1 MDFPRKGKPTMKKM
15 LFAVSALAALSLLA
29 PSTGLAQTHNIMGIY
44 ADEAGTVNSINP
56 QPAFT
61 PVDLYVVLHNP
72 YNEVTDA
79 PITAVNGVEF
89 GLTLDN
95 VLSLSTSFPV
105 NATDVGGSP
114 TNIVA
119 GFATPA
125 TVSGGSVVL
134 ATINCLVQS
143 AAAGYI
149 GMTPATPSSA
159 PGFMATLDA
168 AVAGQII
175 PVLPPWESFDY
186 NVFAFNETVA
196 SEPMTMG
203 NVKALYR

>member
-29 PSTGLAQTHNIMGIY
+29 PSTGLAQSTNILGIY
-44 ADEAGTVNSINP
+44 ADEAGTANSINP
-56 QPAFT
+56 QAPFS
-61 PVDLYVVLHNP
+61 PVDLYVVCHNP
-72 YNEVTDA
+72 YNPVTEL
-79 PITAVNGVEF
+79 PITAINGIEF

-95 VLSLSTSFPV
+95 ILSLGTTFPV
-105 NATDVGGSP
+105 NATDIGGSP

-119 GFATPA
+119 GFATPT
-125 TVSGGSVVL
+125 TVIDGTVVL

-143 AAAGYI
+143 AGPGYI

-168 AVAGQII
+168 AVSGQII
-175 PVLPPWESFDY
+175 PLLPPYESFDY
-186 NVFAFNETVA
+186 HVFAFNEEVA
-196 SEPMTMG
+196 TEPASLG
-203 NVKALYR
+203 SLKALYR

>member
-1 MDFPRKGKPTMKKM
+1 MKKM

-29 PSTGLAQTHNIMGIY
+29 PSTGLAQTNNIMGIY
-44 ADEAGTVNSINP
+44 ADQAGSVNSINP
-56 QPAFT
+56 QAPFS

-72 YNEVTDA
+72 YNDVTESA
-79 PITAVNGVEF
+79 ISAINGVEF

-95 VLSLSTSFPV
+95 VLILSVGFPV

-119 GFATPA
+119 GFATPT
-125 TVSGGSVVL
+125 TVSGSSVVL

-149 GMTPATPSSA
+149 GMTPATPASA

-168 AVAGQII
+168 AVPGQII

-186 NVFAFNETVA
+186 NVFAFNEEVA
-196 SEPMTMG
+196 TEAMTMD